1 MTETKF
7 SMDEIEKTFTHYSSK
22 QIHSAFIVQKRENGA
37 IVNIG
42 GKNDAYIDKDEF
54 DDFSAVKLGDSFN
67 CMIIKMRNEQGFIEV
82 SKRIAD
88 SFVVGERVASKIKV
102 GTKFSCVITSANKSG
117 LHSKMGDYE
126 IFIPAS
132 QVSSRFYNHNEDFV
146 NKDIEVAAIEVDSDQ
161 KKIIA
166 SRRILEEEVDR
177 INSDNFFRAV
187 FENKIVI
194 GTVKKILPYGA
205 FVDVDGVDCFVHISE
220 VSYDRVSK
228 VEDVLELNKKYAF
241 KVISVDRVEKKVGL
255 SYKQT
260 QPKPSVQLLS
270 QIQVGATYTGEVIK
284 LLAFGAI
291 LKLENG
297 ASGMLHISKATTQE
311 RKSIHEIVKLG
322 DKIEVEVIEKD
333 EEKNRLSFAIPNLK
347 AGE

>member
-1 MTETKF
+1 M
-7 SMDEIEKTFTHYSSK
+7 
-22 QIHSAFIVQKRENGA
+22 
-37 IVNIG
+37 
-42 GKNDAYIDKDEF
+42 
-54 DDFSAVKLGDSFN
+54 
-67 CMIIKMRNEQGFIEV
+67 
-82 SKRIAD
+82 
-88 SFVVGERVASKIKV
+88 
-102 GTKFSCVITSANKSG
+102 
-117 LHSKMGDYE
+117 
-126 IFIPAS
+126 
-132 QVSSRFYNHNEDFV
+132 
-146 NKDIEVAAIEVDSDQ
+146 
-161 KKIIA
+161 
-166 SRRILEEEVDR
+166 
-177 INSDNFFRAV
+177 
-187 FENKIVI
+187 
-194 GTVKKILPYGA
+194 KKILPYGA

-333 EEKNRLSFAIPNLK
+333 EETNRLSFAIPNLK